1 MALSVKPSPNSNGP
15 SSPTARLLAE
25 MFALNH
31 NMAIWAYALPEAACR
46 SSGKT
51 RLIPRASRP
60 ARFSIRWFHVRSVGG
75 IGRGGAGSEATFSSE
90 VLLEETLRVPGD
102 FSISTGWSMVMMG
115 YGNSIVERKVKCKA
129 SGRHD
134 GFFSARAGCTLS
146 SRAPSTR
153 AESLEHPVARSI
165 AAALVWGFG

>member
-1 MALSVKPSPNSNGP
+1 MALSVKPNPNSKGP
-15 SSPTARLLAE
+15 RSPTARLLAE
-25 MFALNH
+25 MLALNH
-31 NMAIWAYALPEAACR
+31 NVAIWAYALPEAACR

-90 VLLEETLRVPGD
+90 VLLEETWRVPGD
-102 FSISTGWSMVMMG
+102 FSISTAWLATGWSMVMME

-134 GFFSARAGCTLS
+134 GFFSAQAG
-146 SRAPSTR
+146 
-153 AESLEHPVARSI
+153 
-165 AAALVWGFG
+165 